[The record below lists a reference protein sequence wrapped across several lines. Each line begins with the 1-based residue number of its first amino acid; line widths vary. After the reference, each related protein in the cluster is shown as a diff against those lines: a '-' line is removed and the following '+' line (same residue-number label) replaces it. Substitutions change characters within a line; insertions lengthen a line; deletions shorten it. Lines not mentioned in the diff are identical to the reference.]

1 MARPMDYNRVGM
13 RKSLDGAALL
23 LAGALAFLAADPRPA
38 HGEEAS
44 GRALDKFFAKKRVT
58 IAVTDSGLGGLS
70 VLAEAAARLE
80 TSGTFEAADL
90 IFYNSLFSAEG
101 GYNSLRTRAEKIAI
115 FDSALGGLEKRHR
128 PDLILIACNTLSV
141 LYEKTSFAAR
151 TKVPVAGIVG
161 TGVDLIAQALG
172 AAPDASVLIFGTSTT
187 VSEGTHRR
195 ELERRGVAP
204 GRLVSQACPE
214 LEGFIERDHAG
225 AETEL
230 LISAFVEE
238 ALQQLPSP
246 RPPVLASL
254 NCTHYGY
261 ALPLWE
267 AAFSGAGVKPAA
279 ILNPNSAMVDF
290 LFVPGRAG
298 RFPQTRISVRV
309 VSMVEIPP
317 GRAASLGK
325 WLARTSP
332 ATAAALAA
340 YEHVPDLFRWE

>member
-1 MARPMDYNRVGM
+1 M
-13 RKSLDGAALL
+13 RKSLYGAALYL
-23 LAGALAFLAADPRPA
+23 IAALAVLASAARPA
-38 HGEEAS
+38 HGDPAS

-80 TSGTFEAADL
+80 TAGTFEAVDL

-115 FDSALGGLEKRHR
+115 FDSALGGLEERYR

-161 TGVDLIAQALG
+161 TGVDLIAAGLQR
-172 AAPDASVLIFGTSTT
+172 APDASVIIFGTSTT
-187 VSEGTHRR
+187 ISEGTHRR
-195 ELERRGVAP
+195 ELERRGVSP
-204 GRLVSQACPE
+204 GRIVSQACPE
-214 LEGFIERDHAG
+214 LEGFIERDNTG
-225 AETEL
+225 GETEL
-230 LISAFVEE
+230 LIAAFVEE

-267 AAFSGAGVKPAA
+267 AAFAGAGVKPAA
-279 ILNPNSAMVDF
+279 LLNPNSAMVDF
-290 LFVPGRAG
+290 LFAPGRAG
-298 RFPQTRISVRV
+298 RFPKTRLSVRV
-309 VSMVEIPP
+309 VSMVGIAPDT
-317 GRAASLGK
+317 AASLGR